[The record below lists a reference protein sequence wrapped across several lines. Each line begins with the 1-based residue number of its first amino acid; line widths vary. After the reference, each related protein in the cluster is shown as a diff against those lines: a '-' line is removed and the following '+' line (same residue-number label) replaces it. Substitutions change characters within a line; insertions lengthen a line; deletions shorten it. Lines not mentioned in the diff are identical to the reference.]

1 MSYNEAGTSPP
12 RSPSH
17 QPTQAKEA
25 FALFDKRGA
34 GTIPAQSLGDVLRA
48 LGQNPTQ
55 KEVHDL
61 AGSVGGA
68 DIDYQTFLQIL
79 NRPGGFDPAGTADEF
94 IRGFQVFDKDGNG
107 FIGQGELKYVLTSLG
122 EKLSEQEVDE
132 LLKGVNVTADGN
144 INYVSFVHQILGQ

>member
-1 MSYNEAGTSPP
+1 
-12 RSPSH
+12 
-17 QPTQAKEA
+17 AKEA

-34 GTIPAQSLGDVLRA
+34 GTIVSSSLGDVLRA

-61 AGSVGGA
+61 AGGVGGA
-68 DIDYQTFLQIL
+68 DIDYNTFLQIL

-107 FIGQGELKYVLTSLG
+107 YIGQGELKYVLTSLG
-122 EKLSEQEVDE
+122 EKLSEEEVDE
-132 LLKGVNVTADGN
+132 LLKGVKVTPEGNV
-144 INYVSFVHQILGQ
+144 NYVSFVHQILGQ